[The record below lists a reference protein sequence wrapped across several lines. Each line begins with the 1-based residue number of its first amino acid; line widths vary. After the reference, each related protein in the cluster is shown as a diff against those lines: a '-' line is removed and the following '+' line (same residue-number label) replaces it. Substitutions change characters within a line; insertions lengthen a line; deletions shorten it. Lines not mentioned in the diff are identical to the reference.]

1 MMTIEIIE
9 DKVMEMLE
17 DLCNEKITD
26 TATQLQSDLHMN
38 SLQLVMMVVMIE
50 ETFNIELDE
59 SDMNP
64 FKLINVHDIIELVKK
79 YVPGS
84 EVSDDGE
91 ISSVTI

>member
-1 MMTIEIIE
+1 MMTIEIIK

-50 ETFNIELDE
+50 EVFNIELDE

-64 FKLINVHDIIELVKK
+64 FALINVQDIIKLVEK
-79 YVPGS
+79 YKLKS
-84 EVSDDGE
+84 EVKENSE
-91 ISSVTI
+91 INLSPL

>member
-1 MMTIEIIE
+1 MMAIEIIK

-17 DLCNEKITD
+17 DLCNVKITD

-50 ETFNIELDE
+50 EVFNIELDE

-64 FKLINVHDIIELVKK
+64 FALINVQDIIKLVEK
-79 YVPGS
+79 YKLKS
-84 EVSDDGE
+84 EVKENSE
-91 ISSVTI
+91 INLSPL

>member
-1 MMTIEIIE
+1 MMTIEIIK

-50 ETFNIELDE
+50 EVFNIELDE

-64 FKLINVHDIIELVKK
+64 FALINVQDIIKLVEK
-79 YVPGS
+79 YKLKS
-84 EVSDDGE
+84 EVKENSE
-91 ISSVTI
+91 INLPPL